1 MYRLNVEIIL
11 SLIIEHLISEII
23 LQFQTI
29 LLFQCSEIQINI

>member
-1 MYRLNVEIIL
+1 MYRLNIEIIL

>member
-29 LLFQCSEIQINI
+29 LLFQ